1 MEAKKSPAA
10 DLENKKP
17 YFTNIGLI
25 ISLSMMLIIFGWKTY
40 DLNEIVIPEPP
51 KEEPGGIIEL
61 PPNIPNLPK
70 PPVVQ
75 PTLITIVENTAPEVQ
90 DVRINAEVT
99 PGMEIPPYVPPVEV
113 KTEEKR
119 VDEEIF
125 LIPDVMPEFPGGINV
140 MYKFLRDNLIYPQLA
155 KETGITGTVYLSFV
169 VEKDGRV
176 TDIRV
181 QRGAEGGLTEEAI
194 RVIQLMPN
202 WKPGWKGGVPVRTQ
216 FSMPVKFD
224 LR

>member
-1 MEAKKSPAA
+1 MEAKKSPGA

-40 DLNEIVIPEPP
+40 DMNEIVIPEPP
-51 KEEPGGIIEL
+51 IEDDGGIIEL
-61 PPNIPNLPK
+61 PPPVLKLPP

-75 PTLITIVENTAPEVQ
+75 PTILNIVKNTDPVAE
-90 DVRINAEVT
+90 DVTINAEVT
-99 PGMEIPPYVPPVEV
+99 PGMVIPPYNPPAEV
-113 KTEEKR
+113 KTEEKQ
-119 VDEEIF
+119 VEEEIF
-125 LIPDVMPEFPGGINV
+125 LVPDVLPEFQGGISA
-140 MYKFLRDNLIYPQLA
+140 MYKFLKNNLIYPQFA
-155 KETGITGTVYLSFV
+155 KEAGITGTVYLSFV

-181 QRGAEGGLTEEAI
+181 QRGIEGGLTEEAI
-194 RVIQLMPN
+194 RVIQLMPT

-216 FSMPVKFD
+216 FSMPVKFE